1 MEVFQSPS
9 AASVPTFIILEI
21 VPVTFMEETVW
32 NMFVVFTVPELDPEI
47 VSVNA
52 APFRSVPTITKE
64 LEVVSLLLDTDIWA
78 PK

>member
-1 MEVFQSPS
+1 M
-9 AASVPTFIILEI
+9 L
-21 VPVTFMEETVW
+21 
-32 NMFVVFTVPELDPEI
+32 VVFTVLELDPEI

-52 APFRSVPTITKE
+52 APFRSVPTIIKE